1 MNVAYFA
8 GCSPQSTTKELDAS
22 TRRTAQALGF
32 QLKELREATCC
43 GSVELKL
50 NNDDLFYSLNAR
62 TLAMAERESDIL
74 MTVCNTCQ
82 LMLSQANRRLK
93 ADGEMRER
101 ANRVLAGMG
110 LKYEGR
116 VEVKHYL
123 WLLLNDLGLERLAER
138 ISKPASGLKVAPFY
152 GCHILRPKE
161 ALGFEDPDEPHS
173 LEDLINL
180 MKAVPVD
187 YPGKIKCCGFHNLP
201 YDKDLAIALTG
212 QYLLEAKKAGAEC
225 LVTPCPLCFTMLDGY
240 QAEAEKKLKTII
252 NLPVFHLPQLIGL
265 ALGLDPE
272 ALMLGRNMV
281 PVGGVLSRFRG
292 R

>member
-32 QLKELREATCC
+32 QLKDLREATCC

-50 NNDDLFYSLNAR
+50 NNADLFHTLNAR
-62 TLAMAERESDIL
+62 TLAMAERESEVL

-82 LMLSQANRRLK
+82 LMLSQANKRLK
-93 ADGEMRER
+93 EDGEVREK
-101 ANRVLAGMG
+101 ANRILAGMG

-123 WLLLNDLGLERLAER
+123 WLLLSDLGLERLAER
-138 ISKPASGLKVAPFY
+138 ISKTASGLKVAPFY
-152 GCHILRPKE
+152 GCHLLRPKE

-173 LEDLINL
+173 LEDVIGILEA
-180 MKAVPVD
+180 MPVN
-187 YPGKIKCCGFHNLP
+187 YPGKTKCCGFHNLP
-201 YDKDLAIALTG
+201 YDKELAIALTG
-212 QYLLEAKKAGAEC
+212 RYLLEAKKAGAEC
-225 LVTPCPLCFTMLDGY
+225 MVTPCPLCFTMLDGY
-240 QAEAEKKLKTII
+240 QPEAEKRLKTSI

-272 ALMLGRNMV
+272 ALMFGRHIV
-281 PVGGVLSRFRG
+281 PVGGLLGRFRG